1 MKKLQKKTE
10 IGGSRLF
17 TVIDFD
23 VNRKDI
29 QDFLLVIYSNLGPI
43 LHRFWDTATYWLK
56 ITNFLYT
63 RLI

>member
-43 LHRFWDTATYWLK
+43 LHRF
-56 ITNFLYT
+56 
-63 RLI
+63 